1 MKKNLII
8 SYVNKLT
15 KQDIINYLNKENIEY
30 TNDELDL
37 IYNAIKNDYEVI
49 LSNDFDKYITNYKF
63 NLNEKLYN
71 KILEKYNEY
80 KKFIE

>member
-8 SYVNKLT
+8 SYINKIT